1 MEANRVEE
9 KQQPELHMPPAL
21 GPHPWL
27 VYFHGE
33 HGQSQTLYSMIEG
46 SYQVKNIP
54 EMQDMQIATCRT
66 AAFNCCFLALP
77 PDDPNCIIVFF
88 GIIRNH
94 IHYFM
99 FCKPGDIEWTKHDLL
114 LPIAEDLRLATGALR
129 FRILKLTERDSSL
142 GGGPW
147 CEVYMVETCGELFR
161 VDQYITHEK
170 AIVSHSVKD
179 SGIQG
184 NKIYFTLPKDR
195 VLYEYDISMGSV
207 GASLPCSNA
216 EVDCRPQCIL
226 PLVKDN

>member
-46 SYQVKNIP
+46 SYQ
-54 EMQDMQIATCRT
+54 
-66 AAFNCCFLALP
+66 
-77 PDDPNCIIVFF
+77 
-88 GIIRNH
+88 
-94 IHYFM
+94 
-99 FCKPGDIEWTKHDLL
+99 PGDIEWTKHDLL

-142 GGGPW
+142 GGGHW

-170 AIVSHSVKD
+170 AVFSSRIWRRKHG
-179 SGIQG
+179 SGQI
-184 NKIYFTLPKDR
+184 
-195 VLYEYDISMGSV
+195 E
-207 GASLPCSNA
+207 
-216 EVDCRPQCIL
+216 
-226 PLVKDN
+226 